1 MKNPSPEIFLEITEF
16 HSFIVKDFRDS
27 FYIQGK
33 VLLEI
38 LLKLE

>member
-1 MKNPSPEIFLEITEF
+1 MSLNTCEIFLEITEF
-16 HSFIVKDFRDS
+16 HSLIVKDFRDS
-27 FYIQGK
+27 VYIQGK